1 MTWRDK
7 TVTFGELA
15 RLAREEVVPNPM
27 GPFDEGVNTGI
38 ESLVR
43 AIGSESNM
51 DDGDQVE
58 MMGEA
63 RGEAILNRL
72 TA

>member
-15 RLAREEVVPNPM
+15 RLAREEMVPAPSD
-27 GPFDEGVNTGI
+27 GFERTVFEEGVNTGI

-43 AIGSESNM
+43 AIGSESGM

-63 RGEAILNRL
+63 RGGEG
-72 TA
+72 